1 MENIDIK
8 GFKDDFFIP
17 TVNFDADKGICEISG
32 ESYLEETIDFYN
44 PLIKWLEE
52 YTNSGK
58 FTSLTFNFKLT
69 YYNTS
74 SSKRIVDILLILRA
88 FEESGND
95 LTVNWFYEE
104 DDLDI
109 VEEVEDFMKISKLDI
124 ELLLF

>member
-17 TVNFDADKGICEISG
+17 TVNFSADTGVCEISG
-32 ESYLEETIDFYN
+32 ESYLEETIEFYN

-52 YTNSGK
+52 YTNSGEYNK
-58 FTSLTFNFKLT
+58 LTFNFKLT

-74 SSKRIVDILLILRA
+74 SSKRIVDILLILRS
-88 FEESGND
+88 FEESKQD
-95 LTVNWFYEE
+95 LTVNWYYEE

-109 VEEVEDFMKISKLDI
+109 VEEVEDFMKISKLNI
-124 ELLLF
+124 NLLLF

>member
-17 TVNFDADKGICEISG
+17 TVNFNAETGVCEIAG
-32 ESYLEETIDFYN
+32 ESYLEETVEFYA

-52 YTNSGK
+52 YIETTKNNK
-58 FTSLTFNFKLT
+58 IVFNFKLT

-74 SSKRIVDILLILRA
+74 SSKRIVDILLILKS
-88 FEESGND
+88 FEEKGGD
-95 LTVNWFYEE
+95 VEVNWFYEE

-109 VEEVEDFMKISKLDI
+109 VEEVEDFMKISRLNINLKL
-124 ELLLF
+124 F

>member
-17 TVNFDADKGICEISG
+17 TVNFNAETGVCEITG
-32 ESYLEETIDFYN
+32 ESYLEETVEFYA

-52 YTNSGK
+52 YTADSENTKIS
-58 FTSLTFNFKLT
+58 FNFKLT

-74 SSKRIVDILLILRA
+74 SSKRIVDILLILKS
-88 FEESGND
+88 FEEKGKEVE
-95 LTVNWFYEE
+95 VNWYYEE

-109 VEEVEDFMKISKLDI
+109 VEEVEDFMKISRLSI
-124 ELLLF
+124 NLILF